1 MAEPIRVILADDHS
15 VVRAGFRHMLELT
28 GSVSVVAEA
37 NDGEECLRLY
47 DEFQPDIV
55 VMDIA
60 MPVLDGFQA
69 LVRLLARWPEA
80 RVLMLSF
87 HEEPVFAERALEEG
101 AYGYLRKGAA
111 PGLLSEAIQ
120 AIYQGRKFVDPELA
134 QELVV
139 RRSGGDDSAMG
150 LLTGREYSVF
160 IGFAEGRSASDIADE
175 LGISQNT
182 VNTHYLRIKKK
193 LGVSS
198 RTEMT
203 RLAIRQGLLQP

>member
-15 VVRAGFRHMLELT
+15 VVRAGFRHMLELS
-28 GSVSVVAEA
+28 GGISVVAEA
-37 NDGEECLRLY
+37 SDGIECLRLY
-47 DEFQPDIV
+47 DEFRPDVV

-60 MPVLDGFQA
+60 MPGMDGFQA
-69 LVRLLARWPEA
+69 LVQLLAKWPA
-80 RVLMLSF
+80 AQVLMLSF

-111 PGLLSEAIQ
+111 PELLAEAIQ
-120 AIYQGRKFVDPELA
+120 VIHQGRKFVDPELA

-160 IGFAEGRSASDIADE
+160 IGFAEGRSAADIAND

-182 VNTHYLRIKKK
+182 VNTHYLRIKRK
-193 LGVSS
+193 LGVNS

-203 RLAIRQGLLQP
+203 RLAIRQGLLEP